1 MAKSKYTEIH
11 SISVEGVL
19 NTEDMTIEIEDIG
32 VKDLSKVLAKL
43 NGCNIK
49 IRVTLSNELE

>member
-1 MAKSKYTEIH
+1 MAKKYTETH

-19 NTEDMTIEIEDIG
+19 DTEAMTIDIEDIG
-32 VKDLSKVLAKL
+32 TKDLSEVLAKL

-49 IRVTLSNELE
+49 IRVTLVNDLD

>member
-1 MAKSKYTEIH
+1 MAKKYTETH

-19 NTEDMTIEIEDIG
+19 DTEAMTIDIEDIG
-32 VKDLSKVLAKL
+32 TKELSEVLAKL

-49 IRVTLSNELE
+49 IRVTLVNDLD